1 MLLARF
7 DLGDKAPQ
15 INGIKV
21 YQGDR
26 IEDEVNLEIDVMWS
40 GKQARPS
47 TLGYHIAMLAGQH
60 TALIARSQACW
71 QCLITR
77 VFF

>member
-1 MLLARF
+1 MHGRF
-7 DLGDKAPQ
+7 DLGNKAPQ

-40 GKQARPS
+40 GKQARQS
-47 TLGYHIAMLAGQH
+47 ALGCHTAMLAGQH
-60 TALIARSQACW
+60 TA
-71 QCLITR
+71 
-77 VFF
+77 